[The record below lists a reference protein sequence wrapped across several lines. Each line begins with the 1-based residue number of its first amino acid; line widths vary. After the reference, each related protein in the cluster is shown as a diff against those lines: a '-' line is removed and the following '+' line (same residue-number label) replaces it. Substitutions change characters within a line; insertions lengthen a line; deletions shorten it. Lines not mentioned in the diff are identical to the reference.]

1 MTYPVKRSQRPKQLH
16 KVRFMF
22 RAMAPPSSSQHTS
35 PRPSSPTETAESSSD
50 NIGNNSQIQPGISP
64 NELPSGTESAEEEI
78 WQDEPASPVTMTT
91 TYQIPSLF
99 TLQPPIH
106 DLLATETSEKQ
117 DEVVETCAPFLSAQ
131 SDEFS
136 YYNEHGVPHLLR
148 EKHINFCHK
157 QLNPLPAPF
166 TRADAA
172 RPWFFYWTL
181 TALSALGEDVSQY
194 RERLISTVAP
204 LQNST
209 GGFGGGHG
217 QMSHLATTYAT
228 VLSLTMV
235 GGEDAINAIDRKA
248 MWQWLSRLK
257 QSDGGFQMSIGGEV
271 DVRGAYCA
279 AMLVKLLRLPLH
291 LADGSPAKAENFDL
305 FTGLGEYV
313 SRCQTYEG
321 GIASRPDTEAHGA
334 YAFCAL
340 ACLCIL
346 GDPRETLPK
355 YLDVPTL
362 ISWLS
367 SRQYAPEGGFAGRTN
382 KLVDGCYS
390 HWIGGCWPLLD
401 ACLAGS
407 AENHGAPHNDSL
419 YSREALT
426 RYILCCGQDTTKR
439 GGLRDKPGMFSDGY
453 HTCYLL
459 VGLSSAQHKWS
470 LQAPTDDIMTSL
482 GWTSETYPR
491 KQDDGYAQIFDEEDR
506 VKSIHPV
513 YVIPEGIPERVIQ
526 YCDSQEAFS

>member
-1 MTYPVKRSQRPKQLH
+1 MTYPFKRSQRPKQLY
-16 KVRFMF
+16 KVRFMS
-22 RAMAPPSSSQHTS
+22 RAMASSSSPQATS
-35 PRPSSPTETAESSSD
+35 PRSRTEVAETSSD
-50 NIGNNSQIQPGISP
+50 NRGDISQTQPHLSVD
-64 NELPSGTESAEEEI
+64 ELSSDAESAEEEV
-78 WQDEPASPVTMTT
+78 WQDEPTSPVTMTT

-99 TLQPPIH
+99 TQQPPIQ
-106 DLLATETSEKQ
+106 DVLVTETSEKQ
-117 DEVVETCAPFLSAQ
+117 DDVVDICIPFLSAQ

-157 QLNPLPAPF
+157 QLHPLPAPF
-166 TRADAA
+166 TKADAA

-181 TALSALGEDVSQY
+181 TALSALGEDVAQY
-194 RERLISTVAP
+194 RERLISTVTP

-228 VLSLTMV
+228 VLSLAMV
-235 GGEDAINAIDRKA
+235 GGDDAIDIIDRQA

-291 LADGSPAKAENFDL
+291 LAEGSPAKADDFDL

-346 GDPRETLPK
+346 GDPRVTLPK

-367 SRQYAPEGGFAGRTN
+367 SRQYAPEGGLAGRTN

-407 AENHGAPHNDSL
+407 PETEEITHNDSI
-419 YSREALT
+419 YNREALT

-459 VGLSSAQHKWS
+459 AGLSSAQYKWS
-470 LQAPTDDIMTSL
+470 LQAPADDSITSL
-482 GWTSETYPR
+482 GWTSEKYPR
-491 KQDDGYAQIFDEEDR
+491 EQDSCPQIFDEENR
-506 VKSIHPV
+506 IKSIHPV
-513 YVIPEGIPERVIQ
+513 YVIPEGIAERVMQ
-526 YCDSQEAFS
+526 YCDDQERFS

>member
-1 MTYPVKRSQRPKQLH
+1 
-16 KVRFMF
+16 
-22 RAMAPPSSSQHTS
+22 MASPSSPQHTS
-35 PRPSSPTETAESSSD
+35 PRSPTETAESSSD
-50 NIGNNSQIQPGISP
+50 NTGNTSQIQPGISP
-64 NELPSGTESAEEEI
+64 NEPSLDTEAAEEEIQQGELSSDRDSAEEI

-99 TLQPPIH
+99 TQEPPIH

-181 TALSALGEDVSQY
+181 TALSALGEDVGQY

-228 VLSLTMV
+228 VLSLAMV

-291 LADGSPAKAENFDL
+291 LAEGSPAQAENFDL

-367 SRQYAPEGGFAGRTN
+367 ARQYAPEGGFAGRTN

-407 AENHGAPHNDSL
+407 TENHGAPHNDSI

-470 LQAPTDDIMTSL
+470 LQAPTDDSMTSL

-513 YVIPEGIPERVIQ
+513 YVIPEGIAERVMQ
-526 YCDSQEAFS
+526 YCDSQERFS

>member
-1 MTYPVKRSQRPKQLH
+1 MAYPVKRSQRPKQLH
-16 KVRFMF
+16 KVRFMS
-22 RAMAPPSSSQHTS
+22 RAMAS
-35 PRPSSPTETAESSSD
+35 PSSPQHTLPRSPTDTTENSSD
-50 NIGNNSQIQPGISP
+50 NTDNISQIRPGVSP
-64 NELPSGTESAEEEI
+64 EELSSDTESAEEEI

-91 TYQIPSLF
+91 MYQIPILF
-99 TLQPPIH
+99 SQQPPIH

-117 DEVVETCAPFLSAQ
+117 GEVVETCASFLSAQ

-148 EKHINFCHK
+148 EKHVNFCHK

-166 TRADAA
+166 TRADSA

-181 TALSALGEDVSQY
+181 TALSALGEDVGQY
-194 RERLISTVAP
+194 RERLISTVKP

-228 VLSLTMV
+228 VLSLAMV
-235 GGEDAINAIDRKA
+235 GGDDAINAIDRKA

-257 QSDGGFQMSIGGEV
+257 QPDGGFQMSIGGEV

-291 LADGSPAKAENFDL
+291 LAKGSPAQAENFDL

-470 LQAPTDDIMTSL
+470 LQAPTDDSMASL

-491 KQDDGYAQIFDEEDR
+491 KQDDGYAQIFNEEDR

-513 YVIPEGIPERVIQ
+513 YVIPEGIAERIMQ
-526 YCDSQEAFS
+526 YCDSQERFS

>member
-1 MTYPVKRSQRPKQLH
+1 
-16 KVRFMF
+16 
-22 RAMAPPSSSQHTS
+22 MASPSSPQHTS
-35 PRPSSPTETAESSSD
+35 PRSPTETAESSSD
-50 NIGNNSQIQPGISP
+50 NTGNISQIEPGISP
-64 NELPSGTESAEEEI
+64 NELPSDTESAEEEI

-91 TYQIPSLF
+91 TYQIPTLF
-99 TLQPPIH
+99 TQEPPIH

-355 YLDVPTL
+355 YLDTVVTR
-362 ISWLS
+362 I
-367 SRQYAPEGGFAGRTN
+367 G
-382 KLVDGCYS
+382 LVACR
-390 HWIGGCWPLLD
+390 PLLD

-513 YVIPEGIPERVIQ
+513 YVIPEGIPERVVQ

>member
-1 MTYPVKRSQRPKQLH
+1 MTHSTKRSQRPKQLY
-16 KVRFMF
+16 KVRFAP
-22 RAMAPPSSSQHTS
+22 RAMSSTSSPQHSS
-35 PRPSSPTETAESSSD
+35 PRSPTETAELPGD
-50 NIGNNSQIQPGISP
+50 NTGSASQTQTGVLLE
-64 NELPSGTESAEEEI
+64 ELSTDPESAEEEI
-78 WQDEPASPVTMTT
+78 WQDEPASPVIMAT

-99 TLQPPIH
+99 TKEPPIH
-106 DLLATETSEKQ
+106 DLLSTETSEKQ
-117 DEVVETCAPFLSAQ
+117 DEVVEICSPFLSAQ
-131 SDEFS
+131 SDQFS

-148 EKHINFCHK
+148 QKHINFCHK
-157 QLNPLPAPF
+157 QLGPLPAPF
-166 TRADAA
+166 AKADAG

-204 LQNST
+204 LQNAT

-228 VLSLTMV
+228 VLSLAMV
-235 GGEDAINAIDRKA
+235 GGEDAINSIDRKA
-248 MWQWLSRLK
+248 MWQWLSMLK

-279 AMLVKLLRLPLH
+279 ALLVKLLRLPLH
-291 LADGSPAKAENFDL
+291 LAEGSPAKTDENFNL
-305 FTGLGEYV
+305 YTGLGEYV

-407 AENHGAPHNDSL
+407 AESQGVVHNNSL

-426 RYILCCGQDTTKR
+426 RYILCCGQDTTNR

-470 LQAPTDDIMTSL
+470 LKAPADDSLTSL
-482 GWTSETYPR
+482 RWTSETYPR
-491 KQDDGYAQIFDEEDR
+491 KQDDGYTQVFDEEDR
-506 VKSIHPV
+506 VNSIHPV
-513 YVIPEGIPERVIQ
+513 YVIPEGIAERVIQ
-526 YCDSQEAFS
+526 YCDSQERFS